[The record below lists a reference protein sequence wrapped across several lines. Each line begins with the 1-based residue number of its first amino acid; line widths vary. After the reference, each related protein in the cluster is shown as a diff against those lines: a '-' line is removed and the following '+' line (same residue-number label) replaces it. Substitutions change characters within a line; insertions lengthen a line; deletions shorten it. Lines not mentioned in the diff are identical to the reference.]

1 MSQVL
6 CRQQTSAIEPNI
18 KIKSVSVDG
27 QRLKGRNKVGLTETV
42 GDNKCYSRKIR
53 NIMGNAD
60 VLITGLNNV

>member
-6 CRQQTSAIEPNI
+6 CRQQTSTIEPNI

-42 GDNKCYSRKIR
+42 GDKL
-53 NIMGNAD
+53 
-60 VLITGLNNV
+60 VLFKKN